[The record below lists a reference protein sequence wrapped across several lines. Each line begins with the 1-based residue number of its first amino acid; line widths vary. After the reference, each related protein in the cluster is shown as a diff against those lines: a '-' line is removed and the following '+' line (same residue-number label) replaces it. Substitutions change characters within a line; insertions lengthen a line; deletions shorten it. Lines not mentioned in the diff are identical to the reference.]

1 MPTPTKYTYSI
12 ANDTANGKVNPT
24 TLTTEIAASSIVV
37 ALDHIDTGGDVL
49 DIWFKDPLSG
59 ADQTTLTAVVAAH
72 TGDPAIVTTGPAQVE
87 HPAVTSVD
95 GYASTTNTSFTP
107 LRGTAYT
114 EQASNAQ
121 RSLVSSDVNDTA
133 AGTGARKVRVTYY
146 PADLASG
153 PLTEDVTLNGT
164 TPVNMVATNVC
175 FIERLDVIEVG
186 SQGGNVGTISL
197 KAATAGGGVTVGS
210 IAAGDNETNWCHHY
224 VPVGMIMKTV
234 SMTGSIRGLYSG
246 TLHLRSFNPTSA
258 VAAEKTVAPQVR
270 IPAGDHRHQNF
281 QSPIEVPGPARVLL
295 YAKCEVASVTLDWTA
310 GFGFYEE

>member
-12 ANDTANGKVNPT
+12 SNDTANGAVNPT
-24 TLTTEIAASSIVV
+24 TLTTEIQQSTIVV
-37 ALDHIDTGGDVL
+37 ALDGIETGDDVL

-72 TGDPAIVTTGPAQVE
+72 AGEPAVVVAGPAQVE

-95 GYASTTNTSFTP
+95 GYASTTDTSFTP

-114 EQASNAQ
+114 EQTSNAQ
-121 RSLVSSDVNDTA
+121 RSLVSSDANDAA

-146 PADLASG
+146 PATLASG
-153 PLTEDVTLNGT
+153 PLTEDVILDGT
-164 TPVNMVATNVC
+164 TPVDMAATNVC

-197 KAATAGGGVTVGS
+197 KAATAGGGVTVGT

-224 VPVGMIMKTV
+224 VPTGKTMRVV
-234 SMTGSIRGLYSG
+234 SVTGAIRGLYSG

-258 VAAEKTVAPQVR
+258 VAAEKTIVPQVR
-270 IPAGDHRHQNF
+270 VPAGDHRHQNF
-281 QSPIEVPGPARVLL
+281 QSPIEVSGPARVLL